1 MAGLLI
7 VLELVSP
14 ARAAIA
20 LTQEQRS
27 EAHRSRRSG
36 RRAVQLGKRKNELK
50 ASLSRRCLGA
60 RADACLGSIFGITLS
75 IVGMWPAVTWAGGTC
90 ILHPAPFRL
99 RSDTVR
105 WSIKIASGGE
115 CIQGLRWSTI
125 MIENISVTEPPK
137 SGRLL
142 VQGPSF
148 RYFSNPDFR
157 GIDFFKITISGTSL
171 HMNGDSS
178 IEVEVNSQ

>member
-1 MAGLLI
+1 LH
-7 VLELVSP
+7 SH
-14 ARAAIA
+14 RN
-20 LTQEQRS
+20 S
-27 EAHRSRRSG
+27 EATPIVVAG
-36 RRAVQLGKRKNELK
+36 RAGDAVQLGKLKNELK
-50 ASLSRRCLGA
+50 ATLSRRCLGGG
-60 RADACLGSIFGITLS
+60 ADACLRSIFAIILS
-75 IVGMWPAVTWAGGTC
+75 IVVMSQPSVTWAGGTC

-99 RSDTVR
+99 RSDIVR

-142 VQGPSF
+142 IQGPSF

-157 GIDFFKITISGTSL
+157 GVDFFKITISGTSL
-171 HMNGDSS
+171 HVNGVSS

>member
-1 MAGLLI
+1 
-7 VLELVSP
+7 
-14 ARAAIA
+14 
-20 LTQEQRS
+20 
-27 EAHRSRRSG
+27 
-36 RRAVQLGKRKNELK
+36 LK
-50 ASLSRRCLGA
+50 ATLTRRWPGEG
-60 RADACLGSIFGITLS
+60 ADARLKYIFGIILL
-75 IVGMWPAVTWAGGTC
+75 IVGMWQPAVTWAGGTC

-142 VQGPSF
+142 IQGPSF

-157 GIDFFKITISGTSL
+157 GVDFFKIAISGTSL
-171 HMNGDSS
+171 HVNGGSS

>member
-1 MAGLLI
+1 
-7 VLELVSP
+7 
-14 ARAAIA
+14 
-20 LTQEQRS
+20 
-27 EAHRSRRSG
+27 
-36 RRAVQLGKRKNELK
+36 LGKHKNELK
-50 ASLSRRCLGA
+50 ASLSRRCLGG
-60 RADACLGSIFGITLS
+60 RADACLRSIFGIIFF
-75 IVGMWPAVTWAGGTC
+75 IVGMWQPAVTWAGGTC

-105 WSIKIASGGE
+105 WSITIASGGE

-125 MIENISVTEPPK
+125 LIENVSVTEPPK

-142 VQGPSF
+142 IQGPSF

-157 GIDFFKITISGTSL
+157 GVDFFKITISGTSL
-171 HMNGDSS
+171 HLNGISS